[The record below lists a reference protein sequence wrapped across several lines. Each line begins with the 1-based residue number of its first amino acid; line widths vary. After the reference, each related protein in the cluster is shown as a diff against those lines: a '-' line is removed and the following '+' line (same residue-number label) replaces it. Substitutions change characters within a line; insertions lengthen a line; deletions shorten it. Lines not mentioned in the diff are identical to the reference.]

1 MDEAELQRI
10 DRETNRR
17 WESNLICAGTFN
29 DVNNLIVEVRRLK
42 AELKK
47 RPNVSLE
54 YIGRLPPSIFTEDD
68 L

>member
-1 MDEAELQRI
+1 MTDEELLECEKSALMLLNGGYGPPAEKIAR
-10 DRETNRR
+10 
-17 WESNLICAGTFN
+17 LIA
-29 DVNNLIVEVRRLK
+29 EVRRLK